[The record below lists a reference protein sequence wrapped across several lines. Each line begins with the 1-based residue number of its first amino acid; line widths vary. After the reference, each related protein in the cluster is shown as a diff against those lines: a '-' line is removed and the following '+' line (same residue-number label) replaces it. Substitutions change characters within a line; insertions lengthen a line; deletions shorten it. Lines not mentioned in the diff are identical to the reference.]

1 MKSLCQRKT
10 EENFKSFGGLNQAL
24 FCSSTNSC
32 FSLSTIAE
40 SILHAL
46 LPDMNMP
53 IHKLLLP
60 SSGQSPEWTT
70 QPRPIQFRSPRRTCT
85 AQPGRAIAALAT
97 RQVRRPAWFGGAK
110 RWGRAAS
117 RAVLSRSGFAVRHV
131 ISSRDQPVAGEYE
144 HMIEGSSPPR
154 RSERFVKGMQCRQGI
169 NVRRSTARHGRQG
182 ALLVRAGDS
191 HYTNRHKGLRRSK
204 QGV

>member
-10 EENFKSFGGLNQAL
+10 EVNFKSFGGLNQAL

-60 SSGQSPEWTT
+60 SSGQSPEWPT
-70 QPRPIQFRSPRRTCT
+70 QPGASPDLDRPDQSSSGLPGEHARHSPGPSR
-85 AQPGRAIAALAT
+85 GRAIAALAT

-131 ISSRDQPVAGEYE
+131 ISSRGQPVAGEYE
-144 HMIEGSSPPR
+144 
-154 RSERFVKGMQCRQGI
+154 QA
-169 NVRRSTARHGRQG
+169 ST
-182 ALLVRAGDS
+182 
-191 HYTNRHKGLRRSK
+191 
-204 QGV
+204 

>member
-1 MKSLCQRKT
+1 
-10 EENFKSFGGLNQAL
+10 
-24 FCSSTNSC
+24 
-32 FSLSTIAE
+32 
-40 SILHAL
+40 
-46 LPDMNMP
+46 MNMP

-70 QPRPIQFRSPRRTCT
+70 QPGASPDLDRPDQSSSGLPGEHARHSPGPSR
-85 AQPGRAIAALAT
+85 GRAIAALAT

-131 ISSRDQPVAGEYE
+131 ISSRGQPVAG
-144 HMIEGSSPPR
+144 
-154 RSERFVKGMQCRQGI
+154 MQASMLTDLQRG
-169 NVRRSTARHGRQG
+169 TAGRG
-182 ALLVRAGDS
+182 VRAGDS

-204 QGV
+204 QGVEEVAADQDKPESILTLILIPPPPPPPLLFSFHSDVACWAADCFVSSIFAEQA

>member
-1 MKSLCQRKT
+1 MGP
-10 EENFKSFGGLNQAL
+10 GG
-24 FCSSTNSC
+24 
-32 FSLSTIAE
+32 
-40 SILHAL
+40 
-46 LPDMNMP
+46 
-53 IHKLLLP
+53 
-60 SSGQSPEWTT
+60 
-70 QPRPIQFRSPRRTCT
+70 QPCR
-85 AQPGRAIAALAT
+85 ALAL
-97 RQVRRPAWFGGAK
+97 G
-110 RWGRAAS
+110 
-117 RAVLSRSGFAVRHV
+117 VRHV